1 MKKIVIKNFKCF
13 EEQEVNF
20 KNLTILAGANGSGK
34 STVIQVLLLFLQSS
48 KKHNLGELLLN
59 GYYIEAGTAGNILY
73 ENAKEDY
80 ISFELFFDNG
90 KNLLYKYNIKNRD
103 SRILELE
110 YKKNIDSEDEVLVKK
125 ASSEIVKRTTGLL
138 EDFLQLDFISAD
150 RYGPKLV
157 YKTNNEDDSIGKYG
171 EFVPYIIDQYKLDI
185 LENKKVYF
193 NSDIANSSLITEIN
207 NWLGY
212 ILDGVRIDT
221 EVINNVNISML
232 KMTNYPQTILDYK
245 SPTHMPYGAS
255 YVLPIILGCLLHSE
269 SGYKKVIIENP
280 EAHLHPSAQSKLGK
294 FLAKMAYAGVQ
305 IIIETHSVHII
316 NGIRIAIKNKE
327 ISNNDVIFNSFSKG
341 EELGENFV
349 EEIYI
354 DENGRLNKWPE
365 GFFDQYEKDMMELI

>member
-305 IIIETHSVHII
+305 IIIETHSDHII

-349 EEIYI
+349 EEISI

>member
-1 MKKIVIKNFKCF
+1 M
-13 EEQEVNF
+13 
-20 KNLTILAGANGSGK
+20 
-34 STVIQVLLLFLQSS
+34 
-48 KKHNLGELLLN
+48 
-59 GYYIEAGTAGNILY
+59 
-73 ENAKEDY
+73 
-80 ISFELFFDNG
+80 
-90 KNLLYKYNIKNRD
+90 
-103 SRILELE
+103 E

-212 ILDGVRIDT
+212 ILDGERIDT

-269 SGYKKVIIENP
+269 SGYKKVIIGNP

-305 IIIETHSVHII
+305 IIIETHSDHII
-316 NGIRIAIKNKE
+316 NGIRIAIK
-327 ISNNDVIFNSFSKG
+327 
-341 EELGENFV
+341 
-349 EEIYI
+349 
-354 DENGRLNKWPE
+354 
-365 GFFDQYEKDMMELI
+365 

>member
-48 KKHNLGELLLN
+48 KKHNFGELLLN

-90 KNLLYKYNIKNRD
+90 KNLLYKYNIKDRD

-305 IIIETHSVHII
+305 IIIETHSDHII

-327 ISNNDVIFNSFSKG
+327 ISNDDVIFNSFSKG

-349 EEIYI
+349 EEISI

>member
-90 KNLLYKYNIKNRD
+90 KNLLYKYNIKDRD

-125 ASSEIVKRTTGLL
+125 ASSEIVKRTTVLL

-305 IIIETHSVHII
+305 IIIETHSDHII

-327 ISNNDVIFNSFSKG
+327 ISNDDVIFNSFSKG
-341 EELGENFV
+341 KELGENFV

>member
-34 STVIQVLLLFLQSS
+34 STVIQVLLLFLQAS

-90 KNLLYKYNIKNRD
+90 KNLLYKYNIKDRD

-125 ASSEIVKRTTGLL
+125 ASSEIVKRTTVLL

-305 IIIETHSVHII
+305 IIIETHSDHII

>member
-90 KNLLYKYNIKNRD
+90 KNLSYKYNIKNRD

-305 IIIETHSVHII
+305 IIIETHSDHII

-349 EEIYI
+349 EEISI

>member
-125 ASSEIVKRTTGLL
+125 ASSEIVKRTTVLL

-305 IIIETHSVHII
+305 IIIETHSDHII

-349 EEIYI
+349 EEISI

>member
-48 KKHNLGELLLN
+48 KKHNFGELLLN

-80 ISFELFFDNG
+80 ISFQLFFDNG

-305 IIIETHSVHII
+305 IIIETHSDHII

-349 EEIYI
+349 EEISI

>member
-34 STVIQVLLLFLQSS
+34 STVIQVLLLFLQAS

-125 ASSEIVKRTTGLL
+125 ASSEIVKRTTVLL

-305 IIIETHSVHII
+305 IIIETHSDHII

-349 EEIYI
+349 EEISI

>member
-34 STVIQVLLLFLQSS
+34 STVIQVLLLFLQAS

-90 KNLLYKYNIKNRD
+90 KNLLYKYNIKDRD

-305 IIIETHSVHII
+305 IIIETHSDHII

>member
-48 KKHNLGELLLN
+48 KKHNFGELLLN

-305 IIIETHSVHII
+305 IIIETHSDHII

-349 EEIYI
+349 EEISI

>member
-48 KKHNLGELLLN
+48 KKHNFGELLLN

-157 YKTNNEDDSIGKYG
+157 YKTNNVDDSIGKYG

-305 IIIETHSVHII
+305 IIIETHSDHII

>member
-305 IIIETHSVHII
+305 IIIETHSDHII

>member
-34 STVIQVLLLFLQSS
+34 STVIQILLLFLQSS
-48 KKHNLGELLLN
+48 KKHNFGELLLN

-305 IIIETHSVHII
+305 IIIETHSDHII

-349 EEIYI
+349 EEISI

>member
-48 KKHNLGELLLN
+48 KKHNFGELLLN

-255 YVLPIILGCLLHSE
+255 YVLPIILGCLIHSE

-305 IIIETHSVHII
+305 IIIETHSDHII

-349 EEIYI
+349 EEISI

>member
-48 KKHNLGELLLN
+48 KKHNFGELLLN

-90 KNLLYKYNIKNRD
+90 KNLLYKYNIKDRD

-125 ASSEIVKRTTGLL
+125 ASSEIVKRTTVLL

-305 IIIETHSVHII
+305 IIIETHSDHII

-349 EEIYI
+349 EEISI

>member
-48 KKHNLGELLLN
+48 KKHNFGELLLN

-305 IIIETHSVHII
+305 IIIETHSDHII

-349 EEIYI
+349 EEISI
-354 DENGRLNKWPE
+354 DENGRLNKWPK

>member
-48 KKHNLGELLLN
+48 KKHNFGELLLN

-90 KNLLYKYNIKNRD
+90 KNLLYKYNIKDRD

-125 ASSEIVKRTTGLL
+125 ASSEIVKRTTVLL

-305 IIIETHSVHII
+305 IIIETHSDHII

>member
-48 KKHNLGELLLN
+48 KKHNFGELLLN

-157 YKTNNEDDSIGKYG
+157 YKTNNVDDSIGKYG

-305 IIIETHSVHII
+305 IIIETHSDHII

-349 EEIYI
+349 EEISI

>member
-90 KNLLYKYNIKNRD
+90 KNLLYKYNIKDRD

-125 ASSEIVKRTTGLL
+125 ASSEIVKRTTVLL

-305 IIIETHSVHII
+305 IIIETHSDHII

-349 EEIYI
+349 EEISI

>member
-48 KKHNLGELLLN
+48 KKHNFGELLLN

-157 YKTNNEDDSIGKYG
+157 YKTNNVGKYG

-305 IIIETHSVHII
+305 IIIETHSDHII

-349 EEIYI
+349 EEISI

>member
-48 KKHNLGELLLN
+48 KKHNFGELLLN

-305 IIIETHSVHII
+305 IIIETHSDHII

>member
-48 KKHNLGELLLN
+48 KKHNFGELLLN

-125 ASSEIVKRTTGLL
+125 ASSEIVKRTTVLL

-305 IIIETHSVHII
+305 IIIETHSDHII

-349 EEIYI
+349 EEISI

>member
-48 KKHNLGELLLN
+48 IKHNFGELLLN

-305 IIIETHSVHII
+305 IIIETHSDHII

-349 EEIYI
+349 EEISI
-354 DENGRLNKWPE
+354 DENGRLNKWPK

>member
-48 KKHNLGELLLN
+48 KKHNFGELLLN

-90 KNLLYKYNIKNRD
+90 KNLLYKYNIKDRD

-305 IIIETHSVHII
+305 IIIETHSDHII